1 MSKQPLKP
9 ISKARFVAGVIAA
22 LALTPSLAHAAN
34 ATWSGATSGNW
45 SVTTNWS
52 ASPVPGTGDTA
63 TFNAASSNTTLDLGS
78 GVTISTLLFDT
89 ANAAAY
95 TIGSGGAGSQTLTLN
110 NSGAITRE
118 STVTNNE
125 LINANLTLGTA
136 SAGTYTVTNNGTTGS
151 ITLAGA
157 ISGAIGGAK
166 TLNIRGNGT
175 TNITGNVSLGSA
187 TGLTLNIIGN
197 SNSTISGRIT
207 GNVAVTQS
215 TGSTAGS
222 LTLNNDANDFTGRFR
237 AEAAYGAKVFFTSIA
252 DFGIASALGQGT
264 AGTTIS
270 LSNAHLVYT
279 GAASSSSNR
288 TWTGTNGNV
297 IENSSATG
305 VLSLSGNFEQTSA
318 NGTLTLRGT
327 NTGANT
333 FAGSISVNATSGA
346 SVLNLAKENAGRWI
360 LSGNN
365 SYTGNTTVSGGI
377 LQFAKTTSLY
387 NGTTSD

>member
-45 SVTTNWS
+45 SETTNWS

-63 TFNAASSNTTLDLGS
+63 TFNATSSNTTLDLGS

-125 LINANLTLGTA
+125 LINANLTLGNAT
-136 SAGTYTVTNNGTTGS
+136 AGTYTVTNNGTTGS

-215 TGSTAGS
+215 LGSSTGAIGS
-222 LTLNNDANDFTGRFR
+222 LTLNNDANDFTGRFS
-237 AEAAYGAKVFFTSIA
+237 AQGAYGAKVFFTSIA

-305 VLSLSGNFEQTSA
+305 VLSLSGNFEQT
-318 NGTLTLRGT
+318 
-327 NTGANT
+327 
-333 FAGSISVNATSGA
+333 
-346 SVLNLAKENAGRWI
+346 
-360 LSGNN
+360 
-365 SYTGNTTVSGGI
+365 
-377 LQFAKTTSLY
+377 
-387 NGTTSD
+387 